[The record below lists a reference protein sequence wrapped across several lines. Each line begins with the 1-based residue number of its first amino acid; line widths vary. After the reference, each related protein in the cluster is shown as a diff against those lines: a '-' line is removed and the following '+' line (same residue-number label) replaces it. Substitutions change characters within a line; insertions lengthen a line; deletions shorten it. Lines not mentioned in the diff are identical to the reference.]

1 MIRLFVF
8 SLLTI
13 AAALWMTLYLGFP
26 ADPGYLLLAFG
37 DYTFETSLL
46 ALLAAAGLAYLLLRL
61 ALAAARWL
69 NPRRLVTFGRDR
81 GRRRARSHALEG
93 LLSYARGDW
102 RASYGHLT
110 RGEKDGDA
118 SVVNRLAAAC
128 AAHRMGG
135 RELWMREL
143 EAAEREHP
151 AARST
156 VNAVKARLLF
166 RSGQLEQCLALLEKM
181 KDTSLNDAA
190 MLGLLKD
197 VYERLEDWE
206 RLEALL
212 PALEKSGAA
221 GADEL
226 GRLRVRLFMRRLRE
240 PRGGAGGE
248 GAGSADEI
256 KRLWKAAAAEVREDG
271 RAALRYAELLAELG
285 DGDAAAR
292 AVEAAL
298 SKRWDETLVRRYG
311 EMDLGGPAARLAA
324 VEKWLRDRP
333 DDAALNLCA
342 GRVCLRNRLWGRARE
357 HFEASVGAA
366 PTTEA
371 YGELARLLERLGD
384 GAAAASCLREH
395 AGLLGA
401 GLPALPM
408 PRTGGDADR
417 PDGPAGGREP

>member
-8 SLLTI
+8 SLLAI
-13 AAALWMTLYLGFP
+13 AAALWLTLYLGFP

-46 ALLAAAGLAYLLLRL
+46 ALLTAAGLAYLLLRL

-69 NPRRLVTFGRDR
+69 NPWRLVSFGKNR
-81 GRRRARSHALEG
+81 GRRRARSHTLEG
-93 LLSYARGDW
+93 LLGYARGNW

-128 AAHRMGG
+128 AAHRMGE

-143 EAAEREHP
+143 EAAEREYP
-151 AARST
+151 SARST

-197 VYERLEDWE
+197 VYERLQEWE
-206 RLEALL
+206 KLEALL
-212 PALEKSGAA
+212 PALEKAGAA

-226 GRLRVRLFMRRLRE
+226 GRLRVRLFMRRLHAL
-240 PRGGAGGE
+240 RGGAGGQ
-248 GAGSADEI
+248 GADLADEI
-256 KRLWKAAAAEVREDG
+256 RRLWKAAGADVREDG
-271 RAALRYAELLAELG
+271 QAARRYAELLAEHG
-285 DGDAAAR
+285 DGQGAAR
-292 AVEAAL
+292 AIEAAL
-298 SKRWDETLVRRYG
+298 SRRWDDALVRRYG
-311 EMDLGGPAARLAA
+311 EMDLGGPAARLASA
-324 VEKWLRDRP
+324 EKWLRDRP

-342 GRVCLRNRLWGRARE
+342 GRICLRNRLWGRAKE
-357 HFEASVGAA
+357 HFEASVRAA
-366 PTTEA
+366 PTAEA
-371 YGELARLLERLGD
+371 YGELARLLEHSGDGD
-384 GAAAASCLREH
+384 GAASRIKEH
-395 AGLLGA
+395 AALLGA

-408 PRTGGDADR
+408 PQVGKDA
-417 PDGPAGGREP
+417 